1 MATMENNNKRVDR
14 AWNRLHSRLE
24 HDGLLEGIEEPR
36 QQIFRTVA
44 LKWAASLLILI
55 TASIFI
61 GQELKPALPE
71 MLTLLN
77 SEKNSTFV
85 TTLEDGSVVY
95 LAENTSLSY
104 PEHFQKSSREVFLEG
119 DAFFEISKNPE
130 SPFIIET
137 DLIKVKV
144 LGTSFNVKAGIKGY
158 PSLSVNTGVV
168 EVTLK
173 NGGESTKINE
183 GETVI
188 IHSGNLE
195 VIPTS
200 DLEQFTLYMSRIHF
214 KDERLADVIRVINRN
229 YEDMFFE
236 ISPEVEER
244 LLTATFSKDS
254 PDSLAELICSAL
266 NLKYSK
272 EQNTIKIYK

>member
-24 HDGLLEGIEEPR
+24 HDGLLERSEESR
-36 QQIFRTVA
+36 QQIFRPVA

-61 GQELKPALPE
+61 ARELKPALPE

-144 LGTSFNVKAGIKGY
+144 LGTSFNVKSGIKGY

-173 NGGESTKINE
+173 NGGESTKINA

-244 LLTATFSKDS
+244 LLTATFSKDT

-266 NLKYSK
+266 NLKYTR

>member
-1 MATMENNNKRVDR
+1 MATMENNNIRVDR

-24 HDGLLEGIEEPR
+24 QDGLLKKKEES
-36 QQIFRTVA
+36 QQHLFRPVA
-44 LKWAASLLILI
+44 LKWAASLLILV

-61 GQELKPALPE
+61 ARELNPTLPE

-104 PEHFQKSSREVFLEG
+104 PEHFQKNSREVFLEG

-144 LGTSFNVKAGIKGY
+144 LGTSFNVKAGTKGY

-173 NGGESTKINE
+173 NGGESTKINA

-244 LLTATFSKDS
+244 LLTATFSQNS

>member
-61 GQELKPALPE
+61 GRELKPALPE

-173 NGGESTKINE
+173 NGGESTKINA